1 MTNTKPAIS
10 ICIPAYKRVDSL
22 KRLFDSI
29 KIQTFNDFEVIIT
42 DDSPDDSVRNLAEI
56 FKEKISLKYFKNI
69 DTLGTPAN
77 WNACI
82 DMASGEWI
90 KIMHDD
96 DWFANENSLAL
107 FAARINDGGKF
118 IFCNYLSID
127 EENKVSKKSAISNSW
142 KTRITEEPY
151 TLYAK
156 NMIGP
161 PSVTLIHT
169 SIMEKF
175 DTDLKWLVDVDF
187 YISVLSKEK
196 KIIHINEPLISIG
209 LSETQVTNACF
220 LNPLIELPEG
230 LRMLEKNG
238 LTKLKNIWVYDA
250 WWRLFRNM
258 QIKNEA
264 ELEQYV
270 PRKWPAVLVSMLND
284 QKKYPS
290 GLLKNGFFSKAL
302 CFFLLKK
309 THLESTKFLAIIIFC
324 KCDKIFPC

>member
-1 MTNTKPAIS
+1 MNNTKPVIS

-22 KRLFDSI
+22 QRLLESI
-29 KIQTFNDFEVIIT
+29 TIQTFKDFEVVIT
-42 DDSPDDSVRNLAEI
+42 DDSPDDSVQILADT
-56 FKEKISLKYFKNI
+56 FKEKFLLKYSKNST
-69 DTLGTPAN
+69 TLGTPAN

-82 DMASGEWI
+82 DRASGEWI

-107 FAARINDGGKF
+107 FAARINDDGKF
-118 IFCNYLSID
+118 IFCDYQSIN
-127 EENKVSKKSAISNSW
+127 EENKVAKKSAISNSW
-142 KTRITEEPY
+142 KTRITKEPY

-161 PSVTLIHT
+161 PSVTLIHK

-230 LRMLEKNG
+230 LLMLKKNG
-238 LTKLKNIWVYDA
+238 INKLKNIWVYDA

-258 QIKNEA
+258 HIQNEA

-270 PRKWPAVLVSMLND
+270 PLKWPPVFVSMLND
-284 QKKYPS
+284 QRKYAPS
-290 GLLKNGFFSKAL
+290 LLKNGFFSKAVM
-302 CFFLLKK
+302 FISFKK
-309 THLESTKFLAIIIFC
+309 NTSKTN
-324 KCDKIFPC
+324 

>member
-1 MTNTKPAIS
+1 MISTEPAIS

-22 KRLFDSI
+22 QRLLDSI
-29 KIQTFNDFEVIIT
+29 TKQTFIDFEVVIT
-42 DDSPDDSVRNLAEI
+42 DDSPDDSVQKLADT
-56 FKEKISLKYFKNI
+56 FKVKFSLKYFKNST
-69 DTLGTPAN
+69 TLGTPAN
-77 WNACI
+77 WNASI
-82 DMASGEWI
+82 NKASGEWI

-96 DWFANENSLAL
+96 DWFANENSLAV
-107 FAARINDGGKF
+107 FAARIHDDGKF
-118 IFCNYLSID
+118 IFCNYRSID
-127 EENKVSKKSAISNSW
+127 EENKVSKKSVISNSW

-161 PSVTLIHT
+161 PSVTLIHK

-196 KIIHINEPLISIG
+196 KIIHINKPLISIG

-220 LNPLIELPEG
+220 LNPMIELPEG

-238 LTKLKNIWVYDA
+238 LNKLKNIWVYDA

-258 QIKNEA
+258 HIQHNA

-270 PRKWPAVLVSMLND
+270 PRKWPPVLISMLNN
-284 QKKYPS
+284 QKMYAPF
-290 GLLKNGFFSKAL
+290 LLKNGFFSKAAM
-302 CFFLLKK
+302 FISFKK
-309 THLESTKFLAIIIFC
+309 NTTDMH
-324 KCDKIFPC
+324 

>member
-1 MTNTKPAIS
+1 MMNAKPAIS

-22 KRLFDSI
+22 KRLLDSI
-29 KIQTFNDFEVIIT
+29 TIQTYKDFEVIIT
-42 DDSPDDSVRNLAEI
+42 DDSPDDSVQKLADT
-56 FKEKISLKYFKNI
+56 FKEKIHLEYSKNNT
-69 DTLGTPAN
+69 TLGTPAN

-82 DMASGEWI
+82 DKASGEWI

-96 DWFANENSLAL
+96 DWFANKKSLAV
-107 FAARINDGGKF
+107 FAGRINDNGKF
-118 IFCNYLSID
+118 IFCDYQSID
-127 EENKVSKKSAISNSW
+127 EENKVVKKSFISNSW
-142 KTRITEEPY
+142 KTRITDEPY

-161 PSVTLIHT
+161 PSATLIHK
-169 SIMEKF
+169 SIMESF
-175 DTDLKWLVDVDF
+175 DEKLKWLVDVDF

-230 LRMLEKNG
+230 LHMLKKNG
-238 LTKLKNIWVYDA
+238 INKLRYIWVYDA

-258 QIKNEA
+258 HIQNEA

-270 PRKWPAVLVSMLND
+270 PLKWPPVLVSMLND
-284 QKKYPS
+284 QNKYAPS
-290 GLLKNGFFSKAL
+290 LLKNGFFSKAAM
-302 CFFLLKK
+302 FISFKK
-309 THLESTKFLAIIIFC
+309 NTLEIN
-324 KCDKIFPC
+324 